1 MGAVFA
7 MFSGWYYWVPKILG
21 LNYNM
26 LLSKVH
32 FWILFLG
39 VKFMGIIFERVPG
52 PIRQLELRTLKFSGK
67 RFYSQDSKGDDKPP
81 VNPEEFIIFF
91 ENLKDNKKAIYQAL
105 RKKSGVYVFINN
117 ITKDLYVGSSLNLT
131 HRMVRHYYNYN

>member
-1 MGAVFA
+1 
-7 MFSGWYYWVPKILG
+7 
-21 LNYNM
+21 
-26 LLSKVH
+26 
-32 FWILFLG
+32 
-39 VKFMGIIFERVPG
+39 MGIIFERVPG

-131 HRMVRHYYNYN
+131 HRMVRHYYNYNSTNTYKIIIRVMKKYGLENFSLGIKEFCKQDPKLCLSLEQK